1 MCFGAKFIPK
11 ILLRKIPRLN
21 KNSQAIL
28 KIRES
33 GENENTYVHKYRKNF
48 ALRLMA
54 TLYQNYSLT
63 ESEFESPV
71 TTLTQKVIIP
81 LV

>member
-1 MCFGAKFIPK
+1 MRTLMFTNIE
-11 ILLRKIPRLN
+11 
-21 KNSQAIL
+21 KN
-28 KIRES
+28 
-33 GENENTYVHKYRKNF
+33 V